1 MSIGIT
7 SLLSAASDH
16 HVRALVPKVLD
27 GVFIDGPWEG
37 RHAAMREGRAVGGW
51 ICGLL
56 HTELQA
62 GGDWPFE
69 AVAAPPS
76 PRPDHLGQPVYFGDV
91 VVSAD
96 SDVTDFAH
104 LRGRTFAFNEQSSL
118 SGHRMMMD
126 RLATEGADLS
136 FFGGTV
142 RSGSHLTSIQMVING
157 TADCAIIDSTLIDD
171 AVEGVDQMR
180 IVTSVG
186 PYPAPPLVA
195 AGHTLDRL
203 RALGVAAGWI
213 PVDEGTYDVLRA

>member
-16 HVRALVPKVLD
+16 HVRALLPNDLD

-56 HTELQA
+56 HTELRTR
-62 GGDWPFE
+62 GDWPFE

-76 PRPDHLGQPVYFGDV
+76 TRPDHLGLPVYFGDV
-91 VVSAD
+91 VVSGD
-96 SDVTDFAH
+96 SDVTEFAE
-104 LRGRTFAFNEQSSL
+104 LEGRTFAFNEEGSL
-118 SGHRMMMD
+118 SGHRMMVD
-126 RLATEGADLS
+126 RLTAEGTDLS
-136 FFGGTV
+136 FFGRTV
-142 RSGSHLTSIQMVING
+142 RSGSHLTSIQMVIDG

-171 AVEGVDQMR
+171 RVEGVDQIR
-180 IVTSVG
+180 IVNSVG

-195 AGHTLDRL
+195 AVGEENTVRI
-203 RALGVAAGWI
+203 LGQAAGWI
-213 PVDEGTYDVLRA
+213 PVNEGAYDVLRR